1 VACFDLLIVGG
12 GINGAGIA
20 RDASGRGLRV
30 LLAEQDDLGS
40 ATSSASSKLIHGGL
54 RYLEQLEFRLVAEAL
69 AEREV
74 LLRTAPHLVRP
85 MRFVMP
91 HARELRPRWVIRTG
105 LFLYDWLARRQTL
118 PSSSAIDLT
127 ASPFGNG
134 FKPRYAHGYVYSDCW
149 VDDARLVI
157 ANARAAA
164 DAGAVICPRTRC
176 VAAERAGPGWRVR
189 LSTGRSESEVE
200 ARALVNAAG
209 PWVAEFL
216 RNAVRTPLE
225 SNVRLVQ
232 GSHIVVPRLYDGE
245 HACILQND
253 DRRVVFAYPYEQ
265 HYTLVGTTDVEH
277 HGAAGQP
284 NASPAEIAYL
294 CRAVNR
300 YYVRQVRTVDVKW
313 SYSGLRALVDDGTS
327 DPSKVTRDYLLRLDA
342 ARDEAPVLSVIGG
355 KITTYRRLAERALDK
370 LRPWFPD
377 LRPSWTG
384 GASLPGGDMRG
395 SDATDHA
402 HALRGRYAWASDTL
416 LEALA
421 RRHGSQADRVLD
433 GAAQPGDL
441 GIHFGADLYAAEVEY
456 FIKHEWART
465 AEDVLWRRTKSGLH
479 LDHEQ
484 QVNLFRYVSGRVADP
499 L

>member
-1 VACFDLLIVGG
+1 MDIFDLLIVGG

-30 LLAEQDDLGS
+30 LLVEQDDLGS

-74 LLRTAPHLVRP
+74 LLRAAPHLVRP

-91 HARELRPRWVIRTG
+91 HAGELRPRWVIRTG

-118 PSSSAIDLT
+118 PSSSAIDLKT
-127 ASPFGNG
+127 SPFGNG
-134 FKPRYAHGYVYSDCW
+134 LKSRYTHGYVYSDCW

-176 VAAERAGPGWRVR
+176 IAAERTGTGWRVR
-189 LSTGRSESEVE
+189 LSADRSEKNVE

-216 RNAVRTPLE
+216 RTAVGTPLE
-225 SNVRLVQ
+225 SSVRLVQ

-284 NASPAEIAYL
+284 HASPGEIAYL

-300 YYVRQVRTVDVKW
+300 YYVRQVRTADVKW
-313 SYSGLRALVDDGTS
+313 SYSGLRALVDDGTG
-327 DPSKVTRDYLLRLDA
+327 DPSKVTRDYLLRLDG
-342 ARDEAPVLSVIGG
+342 ARDEPPLLSVIGG

-370 LRPWFPD
+370 LQPWFPD
-377 LRPSWTG
+377 LAPSWTG
-384 GASLPGGDMRG
+384 GASLPGGDIPG
-395 SDATDHA
+395 SDALEHA
-402 HALRGRYAWASDTL
+402 NALRARYPWAPDTL
-416 LEALA
+416 LEGLA
-421 RRHGSQADRVLD
+421 RRHGSRADAVLD
-433 GAAQPGDL
+433 GAAKLEDL
-441 GIHFGADLYAAEVEY
+441 GVHFGADLYSAEVAY

-465 AEDVLWRRTKSGLH
+465 AEDVLWRRTKAGLH
-479 LDHEQ
+479 LNPDQ
-484 QVNLFRYVSGRVADP
+484 QVNLFRYMTDRAADP